1 MKFNA
6 DLMNDFLCN
15 DDKLFINIRRGRE
28 AQQAVCQTDMA
39 WTSAGSAPNSQCTR
53 LIHGRSLVASA
64 AVNVSVGLVV
74 TVVVVV
80 AVFAAVFVFVSLAG
94 FVSVSVPLA
103 ECVRRT
109 SFVL

>member
-1 MKFNA
+1 MKLNA

-15 DDKLFINIRRGRE
+15 DDKLFINIRRGRQ

-39 WTSAGSAPNSQCTR
+39 WTSAGSAPNSQCTK
-53 LIHGRSLVASA
+53 LINTSLVASA
-64 AVNVSVGLVV
+64 AVNVSVVSVV

-80 AVFAAVFVFVSLAG
+80 VIAVFAAV